1 MHLHGPE
8 RLKVVGVVMVERE
21 KESYSGYMN
30 WEVYV
35 AERDGGLSIKRGLRK
50 LRCDEEGP

>member
-1 MHLHGPE
+1 MSIVPVSWLSIGERMHLHGPE

-30 WEVYV
+30 
-35 AERDGGLSIKRGLRK
+35 
-50 LRCDEEGP
+50 